1 MFKTSLIFTIILAC
15 ASVAAAQSDYKKF
28 EFFGGYSHNRIDTGI
43 GDDDPELGDIVNERE
58 GFNGF
63 NTSITGNVTRY
74 VGLKFDFSGHFNN
87 RTIPL
92 ANVTNAIDINS
103 RVYNFLG
110 GVQIKDNSSE
120 TTFKPFVHGLFGAAH
135 ARNRVNITEQG
146 CIAIFPSPCPADFTE
161 KETGWAAAF
170 GGGLDIRAS
179 DRIDIRVIQVDYN
192 PTGLFDSTQHNFRIG
207 VGIVFH

>member
-1 MFKTSLIFTIILAC
+1 M
-15 ASVAAAQSDYKKF
+15 
-28 EFFGGYSHNRIDTGI
+28 
-43 GDDDPELGDIVNERE
+43 
-58 GFNGF
+58 
-63 NTSITGNVTRY
+63 
-74 VGLKFDFSGHFNN
+74 KFDFSGHFKN

-92 ANVTNAIDINS
+92 GPAANGIDINS

-120 TTFKPFVHGLFGAAH
+120 TKFKPFVHGLFGAAH
-135 ARNRVNITEQG
+135 ARDRVDITEQG
-146 CIAIFPSPCPADFTE
+146 CIAIFPSPCPSDFTN

-170 GGGLDIRAS
+170 GGGIDIRAS

-192 PTGLFDSTQHNFRIG
+192 PTGLFDRTQHNFRIG

>member
-15 ASVAAAQSDYKKF
+15 ASIAAAQSDYKKF

-74 VGLKFDFSGHFNN
+74 VGLKFDFSGHFKS

-179 DRIDIRVIQVDYN
+179 DRVDIRVIQVDYN
-192 PTGLFDSTQHNFRIG
+192 PTGLFDRTQHNFRIG